1 MMYLTGR
8 LAFGI
13 PCSLDTP
20 GDWEI
25 LDDEYATDEFK
36 LVDSTDSPYGDW
48 GIEQNVLV
56 PKKEYCLYNVAN
68 HARAYLDM
76 IYNKQFDEL
85 NLVFEK
91 CIDNGNVRKD
101 IFMMVLGKLRMLPDY
116 DEYNKFM
123 QNTFGNAWESYKQG
137 VYAITMNDGKKY
149 TSETSNF
156 LRKATGI
163 DKTIAEAITHLDVPN
178 LKDINMKTQV
188 FSFNNDMTDEDYMKQ
203 FEE

>member
-36 LVDSTDSPYGDW
+36 LVDSTGSPYGDW

-56 PKKEYCLYNVAN
+56 PTKEYCLHNVAN
-68 HARAYLDM
+68 HVRAYLDM

-123 QNTFGNAWESYKQG
+123 QDTFGNAWESYKQG
-137 VYAITMNDGKKY
+137 VYAMTMNDGKKY
-149 TSETSNF
+149 TTETSNF

-188 FSFNNDMTDEDYMKQ
+188 FSFNNDITDEDYMKQ